1 MPRTAIIICG
11 LAGSGSISFRS
22 LPMLTSK
29 VFPPSQAGVQIE
41 SAQIG
46 EFLSSFLD
54 MVLSGLSRKYWSRC
68 ASMPGSRLVCPLHE
82 TSRRLMSM
90 VVPFSFIMSG
100 FEDAE
105 LMVLRRVFMRFA
117 RTRADVCLPA
127 MTSVTP
133 QSKSFSSICV
143 ITLSIITIMTVRML
157 CRYIVEQKG
166 KIRFPKTVRLMR
178 TRL

>member
-1 MPRTAIIICG
+1 
-11 LAGSGSISFRS
+11 
-22 LPMLTSK
+22 MLTSK
-29 VFPPSQAGVQIE
+29 VFPPSEAGVQIE

-68 ASMPGSRLVCPLHE
+68 ASIPGSILVCPLHE
-82 TSRRLMSM
+82 TSRRSMFM
-90 VVPFSFIMSG
+90 VVPFSFMTFG
-100 FEDAE
+100 FEDVG

-117 RTRADVCLPA
+117 RTRVEVCLPA
-127 MTSVTP
+127 TTSVTP
-133 QSKSFSSICV
+133 QSKSFSSIRV

-157 CRYIVEQKG
+157 CRCIVEQNG
-166 KIRFPKTVRLMR
+166 KIRFPKTARLIR